1 MSEDSAARW
10 RQAALL
16 REIAARLEREDP
28 SLPTDVFAPLA
39 RELDQRRDDD
49 AIAEAYRE
57 QGAREAEPWVFLRGR
72 ALG

>member
-1 MSEDSAARW
+1 VSEDSAARW
-10 RQAALL
+10 RQAGLL

-28 SLPTDVFAPLA
+28 ALPTDVFEPLA

-49 AIAEAYRE
+49 AIAEAYQE
-57 QGAREAEPWVFLRGR
+57 QGEKEAEPWVFLRGR